1 MNRRRGTPRY
11 YGYYSCRAR
20 GERKKQ
26 APVKD
31 EDAIEELPELEQQPS
46 SYWARCIKLVYEVDP
61 LECPKCKAQ
70 MRIVAFVQDPL
81 EITQIKNSLKLPD
94 FRAPPPIPKAPRI
107 IDEMQFDTMPD
118 YEA

>member
-1 MNRRRGTPRY
+1 MSLLLT
-11 YGYYSCRAR
+11 
-20 GERKKQ
+20 
-26 APVKD
+26 
-31 EDAIEELPELEQQPS
+31 
-46 SYWARCIKLVYEVDP
+46 SYWARCIKQVYEVDP

-81 EITQIKNSLKLPD
+81 EIKQIKNSLKLPD

-107 IDEMQFDTMPD
+107 IDELQFDTMPD